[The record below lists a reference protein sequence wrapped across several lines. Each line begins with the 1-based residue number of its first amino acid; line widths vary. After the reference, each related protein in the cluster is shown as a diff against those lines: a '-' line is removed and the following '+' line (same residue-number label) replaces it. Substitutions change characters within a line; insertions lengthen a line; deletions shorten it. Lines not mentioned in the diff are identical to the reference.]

1 MKEKSITIL
10 QIGLIWFAATLSF
23 QLKWLP
29 TALGMMLAGL
39 GWVLLL
45 RHQKLK
51 ITPALFLPIVL
62 YLLLLAG
69 LPGAENTKK
78 ANQLMG
84 MSIPLLVFPLLFAFK
99 QSQRMASLLM
109 YIFIYTTLVSAVVSL
124 GYLSYMLMYG
134 PADFTY
140 RNYSPFSQIP
150 SHYIAMYFA
159 FAGGYLVLHAPKT
172 FKPNTNTLLG
182 GFVLAVALLMNAR
195 IQFLVIGIILIWWI
209 KVWVSHYPK
218 RGAWVLSMVVGLV
231 VLFFSFPEN
240 RRRLQETKDEL
251 RNLANIDH
259 SKQRNHRFYLW
270 DHAFEV
276 IAEKP
281 LTGVGTGDAN
291 DYLREAYQKSDAQFW
306 DGEGLYYLR
315 DVGYN
320 YHNQFLQSWA
330 QNGLPALL
338 ALLAMFVMLLRKR
351 DTAARLLA
359 LVLFFSM
366 LTESLL
372 ERQAGL
378 FFVSFMYCLVMFLPG
393 REVSM
398 QESRIFS
405 KGQTLV

>member
-1 MKEKSITIL
+1 MDKQQLLMKGKSIAIL

-29 TALGMMLAGL
+29 TPLGMMLAGL

-45 RHQKLK
+45 RYQKLK
-51 ITPALFLPIVL
+51 MTPALFLPIVL

-78 ANQLMG
+78 ANQLLG
-84 MSIPLLVFPLLFAFK
+84 MSIPLLVFPLLFASK

-109 YIFIYTTLVSAVVSL
+109 SIFVYATVISAVISL
-124 GYLSYMLMYG
+124 SYLSYMLMYG
-134 PADFTY
+134 PAEFSY
-140 RNYSPFSQIP
+140 RNYSPFSHIP
-150 SHYIAMYFA
+150 SHYIAMYFS
-159 FAGGYLVLHAPKT
+159 FAGGYLVLVAPKT
-172 FKPNTNTLLG
+172 FQPKTNTLLG
-182 GFVLAVALLMNAR
+182 GFVLAAALLMNAR
-195 IQFLVIGIILIWWI
+195 IQFLVVGIILIWWV
-209 KVWVSHYPK
+209 KVWMIHYPK
-218 RGAWVLSMVVGLV
+218 KVAWVLTMVFALL

-240 RRRLQETKDEL
+240 RRRIQETKDEL

-270 DHAFEV
+270 DHALEV

-291 DYLREAYQKSDAQFW
+291 DHLRVAYQQSDAQFW

-338 ALLAMFVMLLRKR
+338 TLVAMFVMLLRR
-351 DTAARLLA
+351 RETSAVLLA

-378 FFVSFMYCLVMFLPG
+378 FFVSLMYCIVMFMP
-393 REVSM
+393 RDA
-398 QESRIFS
+398 FH
-405 KGQTLV
+405 KG